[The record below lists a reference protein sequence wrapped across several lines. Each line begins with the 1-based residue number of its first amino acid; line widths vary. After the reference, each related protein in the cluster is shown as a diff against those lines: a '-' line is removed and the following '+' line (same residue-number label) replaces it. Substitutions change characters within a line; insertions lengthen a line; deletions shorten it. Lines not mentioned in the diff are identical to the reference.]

1 VAGVAEPPG
10 PAEVQDMSDAIL
22 GGAFT
27 GDLADALERA
37 AAFCHVVATGWAL
50 QADLEPTTD
59 PEDAVDA
66 VLTRRAGGLA
76 RTGSDLEEAAKMWR
90 KGELS

>member
-1 VAGVAEPPG
+1 
-10 PAEVQDMSDAIL
+10 VQDMSDAIL

-50 QADLEPTTD
+50 QADSDFVVPLEDETGTD
-59 PEDAVDA
+59 
-66 VLTRRAGGLA
+66 LTRRAGGLA
-76 RTGSDLEEAAKMWR
+76 RTGTELEIAARLWRTGDL
-90 KGELS
+90 S